1 MGCCRHQKEEESKS
15 CNCRNSGAKH
25 PQDSCEKPRGCRCG
39 HKESHSR
46 ECESSKHSG
55 SCCSGG
61 KSEGFLS
68 EKARLLISLGALILS
83 FCISREWIGWA
94 GFPLSD
100 PSWIAVILCGLPIAK
115 SARDSLLENGRLTV
129 PLLIT
134 TAMLAAITLQ
144 FICLINPEAGGGH
157 SHSSYIFAAGEIAF
171 LMALGEMLEE
181 YTVRKSRR
189 GIERLISLSP
199 QKALLKK
206 GEETVEIEASQ
217 IKPNDVLVVL
227 PFSEIPADGVILE
240 GSTSVNQSNLT
251 GESVPVE
258 KSAGDSV
265 LAGTFNAQNR
275 IEIKAL
281 KDASQSAVAKMIALV
296 KEAEGKR
303 APIARIADKW
313 ASYIVPAAIL
323 FSILTGLFAHFA
335 LGKAPIESI
344 TRGVTIL
351 VVFCPCALVLATP
364 TAIAAGIGYAAKR
377 GILIKS
383 ATALEELGKC
393 KTFAFDKT
401 GTLTTGKISVRK
413 IAAIAPFGED
423 DVLKYALSAEASS
436 THPIAHAILK
446 FAEEKSITPL
456 PSSNQKVLPGF
467 GVECECEGKKVY
479 VGKPC
484 GEELENL
491 SDGERQMIAA
501 VKVGGKTLGYIA
513 FEDSLKENAADAVKS
528 LSKTANCVML
538 TGDNEK
544 SAEKTAHLAGI
555 KTFYANMLPD
565 EKLKTIEELK
575 KSGKVCM
582 VGDGVNDA
590 PSLAYADCSISMG
603 NLGSDIALENAEI
616 IIMNDNLESVPQT
629 VNLSKRVIRT
639 IKTNITISMSI
650 NILAIVLAAYGIL
663 NPVTGAIWHNL
674 ASVIVV
680 LNSARILNFRQN
692 SAKIR

>member
-1 MGCCRHQKEEESKS
+1 M
-15 CNCRNSGAKH
+15 
-25 PQDSCEKPRGCRCG
+25 
-39 HKESHSR
+39 
-46 ECESSKHSG
+46 
-55 SCCSGG
+55 
-61 KSEGFLS
+61 
-68 EKARLLISLGALILS
+68 S
-83 FCISREWIGWA
+83 FCISREWIGWIH
-94 GFPLSD
+94 FPLSD

-115 SARDSLLENGRLTV
+115 SARESLIENGKITA

-134 TAMLAAITLQ
+134 TAMLAAILLQ
-144 FICLINPEAGGGH
+144 FIYLANPEAAGGH

-181 YTVRKSRR
+181 YTVGKSRK
-189 GIERLISLSP
+189 GIERLASLSP
-199 QKALLKK
+199 QKALLKR
-206 GEETVEIEASQ
+206 GNETVEIEASE
-217 IKPNDVLVVL
+217 IKPNDILVVL
-227 PFSEIPADGVILE
+227 PYSEIPADGVILE

-281 KDASQSAVAKMIALV
+281 KDASQSAIAKMIALV

-323 FSILTGLFAHFA
+323 FSILTGMFAHFA
-335 LGKAPIESI
+335 LGKSPVESI

-364 TAIAAGIGYAAKR
+364 TAIAAGIGLAAKR

-413 IAAIAPFGED
+413 VIANAPFSES
-423 DVLKYALSAEASS
+423 DVLKYASSAEASS

-446 FAEEKSITPL
+446 FAEEKSISPL

-467 GVECECEGKKVY
+467 GVECECEGQNVY
-479 VGKPC
+479 VGKPDADELKKIQG
-484 GEELENL
+484 GEWQTL
-491 SDGERQMIAA
+491 A
-501 VKVGGKTLGYIA
+501 VVKAGGKTLGYIA
-513 FEDSLKENAADAVKS
+513 FEDNLKENAADAVKS
-528 LSKTANCVML
+528 ILKSADCVML

-544 SAEKTAHLAGI
+544 SAEKTANLAGI

-565 EKLKTIEELK
+565 GKLKAIEELK
-575 KSGKVCM
+575 KNGKVCM

-616 IIMNDNLESVPQT
+616 IIMNDNLSSIPKIFA
-629 VNLSKRVIRT
+629 LSKRVILT
-639 IKTNITISMSI
+639 IKTNITISMSV
-650 NILAIVLAAYGIL
+650 NVLAVILAAYGIL

-674 ASVIVV
+674 ASVMVV
-680 LNSARILNFRQN
+680 LNSARILNSSKN
-692 SAKIR
+692 S

>member
-1 MGCCRHQKEEESKS
+1 MGCCCHHKEEEPHK
-15 CNCRNSGAKH
+15 CCQNGAKH
-25 PQDSCEKPRGCRCG
+25 LHECGCK
-39 HKESHSR
+39 HKEKH
-46 ECESSKHSG
+46 ECESRQCGCCKKSKS
-55 SCCSGG
+55 
-61 KSEGFLS
+61 FLS
-68 EKARLLISLGALILS
+68 EKSRLLISLAALVLS
-83 FCISREWIGWA
+83 FCISREWIGWIH
-94 GFPLSD
+94 FPLSD

-115 SARDSLLENGRLTV
+115 SARESLIENGKITA

-134 TAMLAAITLQ
+134 TAMLAAILLQ
-144 FICLINPEAGGGH
+144 FIYLANPEAAGGH

-181 YTVRKSRR
+181 YTVGKSRK
-189 GIERLISLSP
+189 GIERLASLSP
-199 QKALLKK
+199 QKALLKR
-206 GEETVEIEASQ
+206 GNETVEIEASE
-217 IKPNDVLVVL
+217 IKPNDILVVL
-227 PFSEIPADGVILE
+227 PYSEIPADGVILE

-258 KSAGDSV
+258 KSAGDNV

-281 KDASQSAVAKMIALV
+281 KDASQSAIAKMIALV

-323 FSILTGLFAHFA
+323 FSILTGMFAHFA
-335 LGKAPIESI
+335 LGKSPVESI

-364 TAIAAGIGYAAKR
+364 TAIAAGIGLAAKR

-413 IAAIAPFGED
+413 VIANAPFGES
-423 DVLKYALSAEASS
+423 DVLKYASSAEASS

-446 FAEEKSITPL
+446 FAEEKSISPL

-467 GVECECEGKKVY
+467 GVECECEDQKVY
-479 VGKPC
+479 VGKPDADELKKIQG
-484 GEELENL
+484 GEWQTL
-491 SDGERQMIAA
+491 A
-501 VKVGGKTLGYIA
+501 VVKAGGKTLGYIA
-513 FEDSLKENAADAVKS
+513 FEDNLKENAAEAVKS
-528 LSKTANCVML
+528 ILKSADCVML

-544 SAEKTAHLAGI
+544 SAEKTANLAGI

-565 EKLKTIEELK
+565 GKLKAIEELK
-575 KSGKVCM
+575 KNGKVCM

-616 IIMNDNLESVPQT
+616 IIMNDNLSSIPKIFA
-629 VNLSKRVIRT
+629 LSKRVILT
-639 IKTNITISMSI
+639 IKTNITISMSV
-650 NILAIVLAAYGIL
+650 NALAVILAAYGIL

-674 ASVIVV
+674 ASVMVV
-680 LNSARILNFRQN
+680 LNSARILN
-692 SAKIR
+692 SSKES

>member
-1 MGCCRHQKEEESKS
+1 M
-15 CNCRNSGAKH
+15 
-25 PQDSCEKPRGCRCG
+25 
-39 HKESHSR
+39 
-46 ECESSKHSG
+46 
-55 SCCSGG
+55 
-61 KSEGFLS
+61 
-68 EKARLLISLGALILS
+68 S
-83 FCISREWIGWA
+83 FCISREWIVWIH
-94 GFPLSD
+94 FPLSD

-115 SARDSLLENGRLTV
+115 SARESLIENGKITA

-134 TAMLAAITLQ
+134 TAMLAAILLQ
-144 FICLINPEAGGGH
+144 FIYLANPEAAGGH

-181 YTVRKSRR
+181 YTVGKSRK
-189 GIERLISLSP
+189 GIERLASLSP
-199 QKALLKK
+199 QKALLKR
-206 GEETVEIEASQ
+206 GNETVEIEASE
-217 IKPNDVLVVL
+217 IKPNDILVVL
-227 PFSEIPADGVILE
+227 PYSEIPADGVILE

-281 KDASQSAVAKMIALV
+281 KDASQSAIAKMIALV

-323 FSILTGLFAHFA
+323 FSILTGMFAHFA
-335 LGKAPIESI
+335 LGKSPVESI

-364 TAIAAGIGYAAKR
+364 TAIAAGIGLAAKR

-413 IAAIAPFGED
+413 VIANAPFSES

-446 FAEEKSITPL
+446 FAEEKSISPL

-467 GVECECEGKKVY
+467 GVECECEDQKVY
-479 VGKPC
+479 VGKPDADELKKIQG
-484 GEELENL
+484 GEWQTL
-491 SDGERQMIAA
+491 A
-501 VKVGGKTLGYIA
+501 VVKADGKTLGYIA
-513 FEDSLKENAADAVKS
+513 FEDNLKENAAEAVKS
-528 LSKTANCVML
+528 ILKSADCVML

-544 SAEKTAHLAGI
+544 SAEKTANLAGI

-565 EKLKTIEELK
+565 GKLKAIEELK
-575 KSGKVCM
+575 KNGKVCM

-616 IIMNDNLESVPQT
+616 IIMNDNLSSIPKIFA
-629 VNLSKRVIRT
+629 LSKRVILT
-639 IKTNITISMSI
+639 IKTNITISMSV
-650 NILAIVLAAYGIL
+650 NVLAVILAAYGIL

-674 ASVIVV
+674 ASVMVV
-680 LNSARILNFRQN
+680 LNSARILNSSKN
-692 SAKIR
+692 S

>member
-1 MGCCRHQKEEESKS
+1 MGCCCHHKEEEPHK
-15 CNCRNSGAKH
+15 CCQSGAKH
-25 PQDSCEKPRGCRCG
+25 LHECGCK
-39 HKESHSR
+39 HKEKH
-46 ECESSKHSG
+46 ECESHQCGCGK
-55 SCCSGG
+55 
-61 KSEGFLS
+61 KSESFLS
-68 EKARLLISLGALILS
+68 EKSRLLISLAALVLS
-83 FCISREWIGWA
+83 FCISQEWIGWIH
-94 GFPLSD
+94 FPLSD

-115 SARDSLLENGRLTV
+115 SARESLIENGKITA

-134 TAMLAAITLQ
+134 TAMLAAILLQ
-144 FICLINPEAGGGH
+144 FIYLANPEAAGGH

-181 YTVRKSRR
+181 YTVGKSRK
-189 GIERLISLSP
+189 GIERLASLSP
-199 QKALLKK
+199 QKALLKR
-206 GEETVEIEASQ
+206 GNETVEIEASE
-217 IKPNDVLVVL
+217 IKPNDILVVL
-227 PFSEIPADGVILE
+227 PYSEIPADGVILE

-281 KDASQSAVAKMIALV
+281 KDASQSAIAKMIALV

-335 LGKAPIESI
+335 LGKAPVESI

-364 TAIAAGIGYAAKR
+364 TAIAAGIGLAAKR

-401 GTLTTGKISVRK
+401 GTLTMGKISVRK
-413 IAAIAPFGED
+413 VIANAPFGES
-423 DVLKYALSAEASS
+423 DVLKYASSAEASS

-446 FAEEKSITPL
+446 FAEEKSISPL

-467 GVECECEGKKVY
+467 GVECECEGQKVY
-479 VGKPC
+479 VGKPDA
-484 GEELENL
+484 GELKKMPG
-491 SDGERQMIAA
+491 GEWQTLA
-501 VKVGGKTLGYIA
+501 VVKAGGKTLGYIA
-513 FEDSLKENAADAVKS
+513 FEDKLKENAADAVKS
-528 LSKTANCVML
+528 ILKSADCVML

-565 EKLKTIEELK
+565 GKLKAIEELK

-616 IIMNDNLESVPQT
+616 IIMNDNLASIPKIFA
-629 VNLSKRVIRT
+629 LSKRVILT
-639 IKTNITISMSI
+639 IKTNITISMSV
-650 NILAIVLAAYGIL
+650 NILAVILAAYGVL

-674 ASVIVV
+674 ASVMVV
-680 LNSARILNFRQN
+680 LNSARILNSSKN
-692 SAKIR
+692 S